1 MYLEVRVYRE
11 LITLFR
17 NLHLP
22 PITAFAVLGLS
33 WQLKAYLK
41 IKCHFS
47 FAFLG

>member
-1 MYLEVRVYRE
+1 MDILVYGE

-22 PITAFAVLGLS
+22 PITAFMVLALS

-47 FAFLG
+47 FAFLV